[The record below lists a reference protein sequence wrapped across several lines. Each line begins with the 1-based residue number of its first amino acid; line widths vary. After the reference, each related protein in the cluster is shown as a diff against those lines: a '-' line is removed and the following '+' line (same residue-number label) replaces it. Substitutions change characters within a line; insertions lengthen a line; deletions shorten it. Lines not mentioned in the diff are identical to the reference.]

1 MYTCADL
8 QEQTPKD
15 PNVELKSDVEKDMKA
30 CLGLRYNP
38 SPPDIGCMI
47 IYLYRYIIMWRKYI

>member
-1 MYTCADL
+1 MHRL

-30 CLGLRYNP
+30 CLGLA
-38 SPPDIGCMI
+38 I
-47 IYLYRYIIMWRKYI
+47 IIPHHLM